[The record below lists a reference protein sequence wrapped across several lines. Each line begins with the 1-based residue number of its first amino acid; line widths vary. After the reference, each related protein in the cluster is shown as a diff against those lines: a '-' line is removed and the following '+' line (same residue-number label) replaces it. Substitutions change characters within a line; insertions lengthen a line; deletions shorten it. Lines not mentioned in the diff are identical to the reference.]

1 MTITDEHLSE
11 SALFED
17 ILNNEK
23 ITSMYQPIVN
33 LRTSEII
40 GYEALSRGPEQ
51 TQFYSPLAL
60 IEKAHELNRIWDLEM
75 LFRKKALEKLHKLGK
90 EKFLFINVDPDVI
103 KTPEFK
109 SGLTKEYLEQV
120 GGEETS
126 IVFEITERT
135 AISDYAA
142 FQMILENYR
151 RQGYMVAIDD
161 VGAGYS
167 GLKTIN
173 ELRPNFIKIDMD
185 LIRNIDK
192 DAFKQ
197 ALIKAFV
204 DTSLTTNIK
213 IIAEG
218 IETKEEMKT
227 LILLGVHAGQG
238 FYLKKPAHTFESMD
252 EETIT
257 RIHDYNKIAKNLNAF
272 SKEYHY
278 ISNLIMTSQ
287 YQVYESMAPAITVKN
302 YLDKTNIKSV
312 CICENNCPVG
322 LVMKHNLDA
331 CLSGKYGF
339 ALYSNKPISR
349 IMNTSPLIVDLYTPI
364 SVVAKTAMGRS
375 DDQLFDDVIVTKG
388 SKYFGTVSMKKIFE
402 YTLLFEKNNA
412 KENNPLTGLPGNPV
426 ITRVLSDLVSYK
438 NASCI
443 LYVDINE
450 FKIYNDV
457 YGFEKGDFMIKY
469 IADMMGDIVKKD
481 FPFSSFVGHIGGDD
495 FIVVIDGELEK
506 CKAIAQCIIDNFE
519 NQKSN
524 FFTKAHITC
533 GEIQSE
539 DRFGI
544 VRNLKL
550 TSLSIAGIYGDL
562 SAFKTSERL
571 SENLAQIKK
580 NVKKI
585 GKSSFLIKRA
595 SHDYEKYIDE
605 PCIDTICDLFVDCI
619 KTPQR

>member
-1 MTITDEHLSE
+1 MTITDSKSLDK
-11 SALFED
+11 ALFED
-17 ILNNEK
+17 ILNFER
-23 ITSMYQPIVN
+23 ITSLYQPIVN

-60 IEKAHELNRIWDLEM
+60 IDKAHELNRIWDLEM
-75 LFRKKALEKLHKLGK
+75 LFRKKALEQLYKL
-90 EKFLFINVDPDVI
+90 ENDKFLFINVDPDVI

-142 FQMILENYR
+142 FQLILENYR
-151 RQGYMVAIDD
+151 RQGYLVAIDD

-238 FYLKKPAHTFESMD
+238 FYLKKPARTFESLD
-252 EETIT
+252 EEIII

-278 ISNLIMTSQ
+278 ISTLIANAD

-302 YLDKTNIKSV
+302 YLDKTDLKSV
-312 CICENNCPVG
+312 CICENSCPVG
-322 LVMKHNLDA
+322 IVMKHNLDA

-349 IMNTSPLIVDLYTPI
+349 IMNTTPLIVDLYTPI

-375 DDQLFDDVIVTKG
+375 DDQLFDDIIVTKG
-388 SKYFGTVSMKKIFE
+388 SKYYGTVSMKKIFE

-426 ITRVLSDLVSYK
+426 ITRVLTDLVSYK

-469 IADMMGDIVKKD
+469 IADMMGDVIKKE

-495 FIVVIDGELEK
+495 FIVVLDGELEK
-506 CKAIAQCIIDNFE
+506 CKGIAQSIIDHFE
-519 NQKSN
+519 AQKVN
-524 FFTKAHITC
+524 FFTKAHIEC

-550 TSLSIAGIYGDL
+550 TSLSIAGIFGDL
-562 SAFKTSERL
+562 STFKNSEHL

-580 NVKKI
+580 RVKKI
-585 GKSSFLIKRA
+585 GKSSFLIKLA
-595 SHDYEKYIDE
+595 SLECENYIAE
-605 PCIDTICDLFVDCI
+605 PCETTMCESFVDCI
-619 KTPQR
+619 KSQP